1 MGGKGYATLTIM
13 GGRRSKGYATLTI
26 MRGKQGLCYTD
37 NHGGGGA
44 RVTLHW
50 QSWGSKG
57 YATLTLQSWGSKSY
71 ATLTIMGGARVTLH
85 WQSWGSKGYTTLTI
99 MGGGTRVTLHWQS
112 QCLWPDPNPDTA
124 SPAFLEQPSH
134 WTVHGCW
141 GHSGGSWPWPRSACG
156 QETR

>member
-1 MGGKGYATLTIM
+1 MLHWQSWGA
-13 GGRRSKGYATLTI
+13 
-26 MRGKQGLCYTD
+26 
-37 NHGGGGA
+37 GGA

-50 QSWGSKG
+50 QSWGESKG
-57 YATLTLQSWGSKSY
+57 YATLTTMGGSKSY
-71 ATLTIMGGARVTLH
+71 ATLTIMGEQGLRYTDITIMGEQELCYTDNHGGEQGLHYTDNHGEARVTLH
-85 WQSWGSKGYTTLTI
+85 WQSW
-99 MGGGTRVTLHWQS
+99 GGGTRVTLHWQS